1 MGNRWGSKIAVVG
14 GLTLLVLSFQNC
26 MSSHDKFSENL
37 VDLNAINNERITAGA
52 LGVLQTS
59 CSGCHSPTSTT
70 VTPIPDILDVDAL
83 VAADWI
89 VPGEPQNSPVYLAMV
104 DGLMPHNGEISAS
117 DRQLVRDWIIV
128 LGGGDPN
135 ATPNAPPALPPG
147 TPPPGG
153 GPSGTVLYN
162 TYCASCHGVGAASTK
177 RGRSAAQITNAIS
190 NIGQMVGLKVS

>member
-1 MGNRWGSKIAVVG
+1 
-14 GLTLLVLSFQNC
+14 

-190 NIGQMVGLKVS
+190 NIGQMVGLQGQLTPAQIQAIADYLGSI